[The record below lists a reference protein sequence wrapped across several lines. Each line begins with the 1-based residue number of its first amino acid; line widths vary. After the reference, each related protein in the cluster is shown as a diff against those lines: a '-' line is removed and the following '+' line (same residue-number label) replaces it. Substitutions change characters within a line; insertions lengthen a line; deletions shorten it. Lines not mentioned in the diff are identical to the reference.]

1 MKKNRSKYSLL
12 SVFITKVAVVAISAA
27 SVSAAHPGSPPP
39 DCTASGQRFAICDWS
54 ACTASGQ
61 ISAFARFLVN
71 FSGGWQPRP
80 QTWQTAC
87 QTTQTTCCAMRR
99 LATSLTNRHGL
110 TYASSQNISW
120 MLHASGSLS
129 ANQSVLVPSHPPKT
143 KCVHVLRNQKRRL
156 LVRLTN
162 WLRRLCQFL
171 QLRNHRNQMRRLRA
185 REEPN
190 GLWPGVLFPKDARRC
205 LRRAGQAYT

>member
-1 MKKNRSKYSLL
+1 MLMLGHLEVQSGALGGSEWGTCRLVCESHLVFMKKKISNWFVFCLVVKKNRSKYSLL
-12 SVFITKVAVVAISAA
+12 SVFITKVAVVAISVA

-71 FSGGWQPRP
+71 FSGGWQPRL

-99 LATSLTNRHGL
+99 LATSLTTPTSDL
-110 TYASSQNISW
+110 T
-120 MLHASGSLS
+120 
-129 ANQSVLVPSHPPKT
+129 
-143 KCVHVLRNQKRRL
+143 
-156 LVRLTN
+156 
-162 WLRRLCQFL
+162 
-171 QLRNHRNQMRRLRA
+171 
-185 REEPN
+185 
-190 GLWPGVLFPKDARRC
+190 
-205 LRRAGQAYT
+205 

>member
-1 MKKNRSKYSLL
+1 MSPFICYHEKEKLELVCLLFFVKKNMSKYYLL
-12 SVFITKVAVVAISAA
+12 SVFITKVAVVAIFVA
-27 SVSAAHPGSPPP
+27 SISAAHPGSPPP

-61 ISAFARFLVN
+61 ISAFARFLAN

-110 TYASSQNISW
+110 TYAISQNISR
-120 MLHASGSLS
+120 MLHASGRLS

-143 KCVHVLRNQKRRL
+143 KCVHVFRNQKML
-156 LVRLTN
+156 LLLRLTN
-162 WLRRLCQFL
+162 
-171 QLRNHRNQMRRLRA
+171 
-185 REEPN
+185 
-190 GLWPGVLFPKDARRC
+190 
-205 LRRAGQAYT
+205 

>member
-129 ANQSVLVPSHPPKT
+129 ANQSVLVPSHPPRML
-143 KCVHVLRNQKRRL
+143 VRRLVLRLQNCM
-156 LVRLTN
+156 
-162 WLRRLCQFL
+162 RRLCQL
-171 QLRNHRNQMRRLRA
+171 LRA

-190 GLWPGVLFPKDARRC
+190 GLWPGVLLPKD